1 MLLSLSR
8 PLLAALCGC
17 LAVAGPAHAQ
27 PLLSL
32 KEAVEAAWAFAPQ
45 ARSLQSRQ
53 AELDARERAA
63 SSLFPGPPTVSLS
76 YRTDQV
82 GSNGGLRESEAEVA
96 TPIWSPR
103 ARTALRAQVGAD
115 RAALEA
121 QQTASRV
128 RLAAEVRELAAQA
141 AMAQIEVEVARRKLQ
156 EARTLAADVERRLKA
171 GDVARIDLLQAQA
184 VQQQAAGTQA
194 QAEGALARAV
204 AQWRALTGLSQL
216 AALDETPKVA
226 GEHPL
231 LAVAEAQARAA
242 RARLASTEADRRDPM
257 EVGVGLARERAA
269 VGAATETSLRLAL
282 RIPLGNA
289 SRNATKLAA
298 ARAELDVAEAEAEA
312 ARRTAQGDRQAAE
325 AELEGAR
332 RAELLAADRERLA
345 REAQALIAR
354 SYQLGESDLP
364 TRLRADSERFD
375 AELAHARASVETRRA
390 ISRLNQSFGVL
401 P

>member
-8 PLLAALCGC
+8 PLLAALFGC
-17 LAVAGPAHAQ
+17 LAMAGAAQ
-27 PLLSL
+27 GQSLLSL
-32 KEAVEAAWAFAPQ
+32 KEAVAAAWAFAPQ

-103 ARTALRAQVGAD
+103 TRTALRAQVVAD

-171 GDVARIDLLQAQA
+171 GDVARVDMLQAQA
-184 VQQQAAGTQA
+184 LQQQAAGTQA

-216 AALDETPKVA
+216 AALDETPQVPSQ
-226 GEHPL
+226 HPL
-231 LAVAEAQARAA
+231 VAAAEAQERAA

-257 EVGVGLARERAA
+257 EVGVGLARERGA
-269 VGAATETSLRLAL
+269 VGAATETSVRLAL
-282 RIPLGNA
+282 RIPLGNT

-312 ARRTAQGDRQAAE
+312 VLRTMQGDRQAAE
-325 AELEGAR
+325 GELEGAR

-345 REAQALIAR
+345 REAQALIAK